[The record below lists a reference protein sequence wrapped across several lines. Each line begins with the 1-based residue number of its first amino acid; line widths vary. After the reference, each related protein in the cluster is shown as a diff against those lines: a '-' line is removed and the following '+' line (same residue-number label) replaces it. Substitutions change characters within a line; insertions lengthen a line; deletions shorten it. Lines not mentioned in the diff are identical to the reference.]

1 VTLHPPAK
9 KKAPARRPRP
19 TYRNAAPMTLGHI
32 LGEQVRAVQND
43 RKRQAELEAMGF
55 KPIGRP

>member
-1 VTLHPPAK
+1 
-9 KKAPARRPRP
+9 
-19 TYRNAAPMTLGHI
+19 MTLGHI